1 MDRQPHGYEDMA
13 FGLLV
18 GVAAVTGVFW
28 AGGAA
33 SAWASGHRLPHGEP
47 LAGLAALAHLSD
59 PSKAWHSPVG
69 PPEIY
74 WACTAAALAV
84 AGFVAFA
91 GWRLWRFDVGANK
104 TTSPVRA
111 EGLALRSEV
120 RRAAGLELWSRGPRR
135 SDRPCNTRVLPT
147 SGTASGRAAVS
158 DAGHRWRTRCCCWA
172 RHGPARARAS

>member
-1 MDRQPHGYEDMA
+1 MDQQPRGYEDVA
-13 FGLLV
+13 FGLFV
-18 GVAAVTGVFW
+18 GVAAVAGVFW

-33 SAWASGHRLPHGEP
+33 SAWTSGHRVPHGEP

-91 GWRLWRFDVGANK
+91 WWRLWRFDVGANK

-120 RRAAGLELWSRGPRR
+120 RRAAGARTLVAR
-135 SDRPCNTRVLPT
+135 S
-147 SGTASGRAAVS
+147 
-158 DAGHRWRTRCCCWA
+158 
-172 RHGPARARAS
+172 